1 MTRRIFQSLRAIA
14 KQLSIVMLSLLAV
27 LCIYPTAAFAALEN
41 TPIETPGLSQSAPD
55 ENLAE
60 MQQQRREWQSQV
72 SASRKDEANSPGET
86 VIEKLNLDE
95 ILPGSDRDTKSFKP
109 DRSAQND

>member
-1 MTRRIFQSLRAIA
+1 MTLHIFQFFKAIA
-14 KQLSIVMLSLLAV
+14 KQLSIVLLSLFAV

-41 TPIETPGLSQSAPD
+41 TPIETPGLSQTGPD

-72 SASRKDEANSPGET
+72 SESRENAAKAADKGI
-86 VIEKLNLDE
+86 VEKLNLDE
-95 ILPGSDRDTKSFKP
+95 LLPGNDRPSPSSDPDTAAKV
-109 DRSAQND
+109 N